1 LEIERGGGRFYVTP
15 GGPFRVK
22 TALGT
27 VTALGTEFSVKLEP
41 RGKRE
46 GKRREGRGGV
56 ALVVAV
62 TEGSVRVEVG
72 EKSYV
77 LAAGESRS
85 FPVGRRKEED
95 DD

>member
-1 LEIERGGGRFYVTP
+1 
-15 GGPFRVK
+15 
-22 TALGT
+22 
-27 VTALGTEFSVKLEP
+27 LEP

-62 TEGSVRVEVG
+62 TEGSVKVEVG

-85 FPVGRRKEED
+85 FPDGRRKEED